1 MKTHFLILM
10 ISLLVAS
17 CSTEQSLQV
26 YQVKINP
33 NVDDAYYY
41 TKEDL
46 LSLVKAKNPNR
57 AKCQLILKTNDA
69 KYIDSVRL
77 NIKKHFKILNGDS
90 FVDNMYAP
98 LGKFDD
104 HFPYGGMIIFNKK
117 DTILFMTR
125 DFVLAKFKTTVYANS
140 NPEMFI
146 DKEAEQPKWR

>member
-1 MKTHFLILM
+1 MKPHFLILM
-10 ISLLVAS
+10 ISLLAAG

-33 NVDDAYYY
+33 EIDDAYYY

-77 NIKKHFKILNGDS
+77 DIKKNFKIINGDLII
-90 FVDNMYAP
+90 DKGYAP

-117 DTILFMTR
+117 DTIFMTD
-125 DFVLAKFKTTVYANS
+125 DFVMAKFKTTVYANS

-146 DKEAEQPKWR
+146 GKEEQ